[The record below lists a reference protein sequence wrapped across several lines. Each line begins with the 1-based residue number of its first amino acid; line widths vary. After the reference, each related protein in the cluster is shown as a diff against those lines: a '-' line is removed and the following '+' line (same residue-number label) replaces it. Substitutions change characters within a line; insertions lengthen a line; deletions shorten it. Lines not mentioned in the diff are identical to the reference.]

1 MIRRRGCVRSALRG
15 AGVRGAGLGL
25 VLALAVTA
33 CSGPARLA
41 APARVPVTLAPAGIT
56 GGLTLSEYSGD
67 RKAFAQAGRDSL
79 VTDGRLWEIH
89 LGHLLVGTL
98 EIATVTN
105 DVTLASSGDRSQI
118 LNGAMVGAVP
128 VSIHVSGVGVA
139 VASAPERTLYVW
151 FGREVFE
158 VLQLDDQRVDP
169 EAVLT
174 AIINSQQTTGL
185 LHPEPLPSLT

>member
-1 MIRRRGCVRSALRG
+1 MRRRLCIRG
-15 AGVRGAGLGL
+15 AGIRGAGLRGAGLGL
-25 VLALAVTA
+25 VMALALTA
-33 CSGPARLA
+33 CSGPARQS
-41 APARVPVTLAPAGIT
+41 APARVPLTLAPTAIS
-56 GGLTLSEYSGD
+56 GGLTLSEYTGD
-67 RKAFAQAGRDSL
+67 RKAFADAGRESL
-79 VTDGRLWEIH
+79 VADGRLWEIH

-105 DVTLASSGDRSQI
+105 DVTLASGGDRSQI

-128 VSIHVSGVGVA
+128 VSINVSGVGVA

-151 FGREVFE
+151 FGRQVFE

-169 EAVLT
+169 EKVLT
-174 AIINSQQTTGL
+174 SIVNYQQTTGL

>member
-1 MIRRRGCVRSALRG
+1 MTPRRLCIK
-15 AGVRGAGLGL
+15 GAGLGL
-25 VLALAVTA
+25 MMALALTA
-33 CSGPARLA
+33 CSGPARQS
-41 APARVPVTLAPAGIT
+41 APARVPVTLAPAGIS

-67 RKAFAQAGRDSL
+67 RRAFAEAGRDSL
-79 VTDGRLWEIH
+79 VADGRLWEIH

-105 DVTLASSGDRSQI
+105 DVTLASGGDRSQI

-128 VSIHVSGVGVA
+128 VAIDVSGVGVA
-139 VASAPERTLYVW
+139 VASAPERTVYVW
-151 FGREVFE
+151 FGRQVFE

-174 AIINSQQTTGL
+174 AILNYQQTTGL
-185 LHPEPLPSLT
+185 LHPEALPRLT